1 MPQDPG
7 LTSTPTPC
15 ISAPSM
21 SLPCQV
27 FLYFSKDQ
35 GEEEESSRQE
45 AEEEEVSKPG
55 RQHPKRVSRFL
66 EDPSSVE
73 TMI

>member
-1 MPQDPG
+1 
-7 LTSTPTPC
+7 
-15 ISAPSM
+15 M

-35 GEEEESSRQE
+35 GEEEEGSGQE
-45 AEEEEVSKPG
+45 TETREVSTPG
-55 RQHPKRVSRFL
+55 LQHPKRVSRFL

-73 TMI
+73 TVI

>member
-1 MPQDPG
+1 MFP
-7 LTSTPTPC
+7 
-15 ISAPSM
+15 
-21 SLPCQV
+21 PCQV

-35 GEEEESSRQE
+35 GEEEEGSPPETE
-45 AEEEEVSKPG
+45 AVEISTPCL
-55 RQHPKRVSRFL
+55 QHPKCVSRFL

>member
-1 MPQDPG
+1 
-7 LTSTPTPC
+7 
-15 ISAPSM
+15 M

-35 GEEEESSRQE
+35 GDEEEGSREETE
-45 AEEEEVSKPG
+45 AGEVSAPG
-55 RQHPKRVSRFL
+55 WQHPKHVSRFL

>member
-1 MPQDPG
+1 
-7 LTSTPTPC
+7 
-15 ISAPSM
+15 M

-45 AEEEEVSKPG
+45 AEAGEVSTPDW
-55 RQHPKRVSRFL
+55 QHPKRVNRFL

>member
-1 MPQDPG
+1 
-7 LTSTPTPC
+7 
-15 ISAPSM
+15 M

-35 GEEEESSRQE
+35 GEEEAGSQQE
-45 AEEEEVSKPG
+45 TGAGEVSTPSL
-55 RQHPKRVSRFL
+55 QYPKSVSRFL

-73 TMI
+73 TMV

>member
-1 MPQDPG
+1 
-7 LTSTPTPC
+7 
-15 ISAPSM
+15 M

-27 FLYFSKDQ
+27 FLYSSKDQ
-35 GEEEESSRQE
+35 GEEEESSRRGAE
-45 AEEEEVSKPG
+45 EEEEVSKPG

>member
-1 MPQDPG
+1 
-7 LTSTPTPC
+7 
-15 ISAPSM
+15 M